1 MYKFLRNTHLLLGV
15 FSCAFLLM
23 YGVSSVQMAHN
34 KWFNTKPTVTEAKWT
49 LAVGVA
55 DARVVARELMDHHG
69 LRGELIQ
76 IRKNGGK
83 TTFRLIRP
91 GAQNEVAYDPVSGE
105 TAVRTS
111 TTNFMG
117 MMNRIHH
124 VGGVWHDY
132 VLINLWGV
140 MVAVISVAL
149 VILGVT
155 GIYLWF
161 KIHTER
167 VIGLLLLGL
176 SLGYSLTLM
185 VLIRS
190 A

>member
-1 MYKFLRNTHLLLGV
+1 MYKLLRNTHLLLGV

-34 KWFNTKPTVTEAKWT
+34 KWFDTKPTVTEAKWT
-49 LAVGVA
+49 LAAGIA
-55 DARVVARELMDHHG
+55 DARVVARELMDRHG
-69 LRGELIQ
+69 LRGEIVQ
-76 IRKNGGK
+76 IRKSGEQ
-83 TTFRLIRP
+83 TTFRVIRP
-91 GAQNEVAYDPVSGE
+91 GAQNEVTYDPGSGE

-124 VGGVWHDY
+124 AGGVWHDY

-140 MVAVISVAL
+140 MVALISVAL
-149 VILGVT
+149 MILGLT

-161 KIHTER
+161 KIHKER
-167 VIGLLLLGL
+167 VIGFVLLAL

-185 VLIRS
+185 VLIRT